1 MERTS
6 SQNWFWPEWP
16 CSWIRAVQ
24 FSRSGQ
30 PKRGKKG
37 DPQLRGPIKSN
48 CVQTDLRLN
57 ILFPNI
63 CKIVV
68 ERATAAPL
76 ARPYIR
82 PVFPIQWYQETL
94 LIFFLIVDMERDL
107 KRVKT
112 IVECSSEASFFGLQ
126 DLIINFSQ

>member
-24 FSRSGQ
+24 FSRSSQ

-57 ILFPNI
+57 IFFSEYLQNCCRKGDRHPFGPPLHPPCFSNPVVSGNVIDNFSHCRHGTRSETCQNNGRMFLRSKLFW
-63 CKIVV
+63 
-68 ERATAAPL
+68 L
-76 ARPYIR
+76 ARSH
-82 PVFPIQWYQETL
+82 YQL
-94 LIFFLIVDMERDL
+94 
-107 KRVKT
+107 
-112 IVECSSEASFFGLQ
+112 
-126 DLIINFSQ
+126 